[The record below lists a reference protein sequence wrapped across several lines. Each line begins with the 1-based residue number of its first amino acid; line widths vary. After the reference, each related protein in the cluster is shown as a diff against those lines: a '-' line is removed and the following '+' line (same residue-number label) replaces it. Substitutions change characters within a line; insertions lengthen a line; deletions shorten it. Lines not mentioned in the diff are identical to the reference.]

1 MGKSNRK
8 TPFVFYFG
16 LVLLTLVMF
25 STHFMSGLYARYTT
39 MANGGDGARVASF
52 EVSEVVKF
60 GEKEIVI
67 GTYDIAETFG
77 IDADGKFTDKT
88 FTFTVANKSEVAVKY
103 TVKAESTGNLPLEFE
118 LIENNTKKDEIS
130 LATGADS
137 TFTFRIKWK
146 AEDLD
151 AKYIG
156 MVDYITITVTAEQI
170 D

>member
-52 EVSEVVKF
+52 EVSTAGNLTQSFEL
-60 GEKEIVI
+60 EMNPQSNTQSRTITI
-67 GTYDIAETFG
+67 T
-77 IDADGKFTDKT
+77 
-88 FTFTVANKSEVAVKY
+88 NKSETAIKY
-103 TVKAESTGNLPLEFE
+103 TVKVESTGNLPLEFSWTNQSGTITAGDTTPCTLNLNISWE
-118 LIENNTKKDEIS
+118 TGKNSYLYSSEI
-130 LATGADS
+130 DC
-137 TFTFRIKWK
+137 
-146 AEDLD
+146 
-151 AKYIG
+151 
-156 MVDYITITVTAEQI
+156 ITVTVVCEQV